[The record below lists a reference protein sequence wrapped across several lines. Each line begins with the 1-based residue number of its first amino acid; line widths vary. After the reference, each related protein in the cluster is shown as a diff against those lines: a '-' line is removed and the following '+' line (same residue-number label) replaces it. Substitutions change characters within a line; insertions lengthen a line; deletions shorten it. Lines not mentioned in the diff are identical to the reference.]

1 MKKQYLFILTVAVGL
16 FFTLNGFSQTNDL
29 VLKSTLE
36 IEELAIFPNPVSQGK
51 VYISSKNNATKQ
63 IEIYNVLGKNILNAT
78 LLEEELNVSKLKAGV
93 YIIKITENNV
103 SSTRKLIVR

>member
-1 MKKQYLFILTVAVGL
+1 MKKQYLFILAVAVGL

>member
-1 MKKQYLFILTVAVGL
+1 MKKQYLFILTVAIGL

-63 IEIYNVLGKNILNAT
+63 IEIYNVLSMNIYINKLFK
-78 LLEEELNVSKLKAGV
+78 EEVNVVKHIANV
-93 YIIKITENNV
+93 YIIKKTKNHV
-103 SSTRKLIVR
+103 SSIRKLNMS